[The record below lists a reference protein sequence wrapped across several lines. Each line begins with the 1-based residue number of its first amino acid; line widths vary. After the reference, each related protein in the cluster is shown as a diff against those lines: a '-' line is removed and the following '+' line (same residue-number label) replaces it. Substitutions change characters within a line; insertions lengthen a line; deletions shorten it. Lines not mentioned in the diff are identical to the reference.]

1 MIVIG
6 SGAEVLSVTV
16 IDVLLAGVVRPL
28 FTRGKTPTCVRPV
41 PHRERAV
48 KIAHRNKFVSSLTGA
63 RIWRW
68 ARIRRVHGALRGGHN
83 S

>member
-28 FTRGKTPTCVRPV
+28 FTRGKTPTHVRPI

-48 KIAHRNKFVSSLTGA
+48 KIAHRNK
-63 RIWRW
+63 
-68 ARIRRVHGALRGGHN
+68 
-83 S
+83 